1 MLSQRIKAK
10 QHTRWNSAFLAMFI
24 ILRKPRAPWS
34 LLRAMLSKR
43 QYFKRDAETA
53 TYPVE
58 KPEQCYNSPA
68 KTNPLSL
75 NPLKAS
81 DTQITHKP
89 RKDTMYSC
97 DTDAIVDQLA
107 VLAATVSQSSHSAT
121 SQSTK
126 PSLSST
132 PRTSTSQSDSLHAK
146 EEEDESFDYLSSLIS
161 ISSLPQHSP
170 HNSTT
175 SADAT
180 ESRET
185 GHKRTSSRLS
195 LRLGGLSFPSKVP
208 RKPCP
213 RYSPLPPVWTPK
225 TVTMRPEVRF

>member
-1 MLSQRIKAK
+1 M
-10 QHTRWNSAFLAMFI
+10 FL
-24 ILRKPRAPWS
+24 ILRKPRASWS

-58 KPEQCYNSPA
+58 KPEQCN
-68 KTNPLSL
+68 KTPIKTDPLSL
-75 NPLKAS
+75 NPLQAR
-81 DTQITHKP
+81 DIHITHIP
-89 RKDTMYSC
+89 RKDTLCSC

-107 VLAATVSQSSHSAT
+107 VLAASVSQSSHSAT

-126 PSLSST
+126 SSLSST
-132 PRTSTSQSDSLHAK
+132 PRTSTSQSGGLRAK
-146 EEEDESFDYLSSLIS
+146 EEEEDESFDYLCSLIS
-161 ISSLPQHSP
+161 VSSLPQHSP

-175 SADAT
+175 SVVET
-180 ESRET
+180 ESQAT
-185 GHKRTSSRLS
+185 GRKRASSRLS
-195 LRLGGLSFPSKVP
+195 LRLGDFSGLSFPPKVS

-213 RYSPLPPVWTPK
+213 RYSPMPPVWTPK